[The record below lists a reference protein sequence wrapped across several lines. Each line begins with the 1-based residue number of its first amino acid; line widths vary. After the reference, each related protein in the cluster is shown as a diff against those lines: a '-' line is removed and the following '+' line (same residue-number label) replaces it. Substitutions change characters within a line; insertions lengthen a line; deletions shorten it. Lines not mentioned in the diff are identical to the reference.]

1 MSFKSPL
8 FIINLIALLGLI
20 FFLWIAGFFGIWK
33 HEIIDIS
40 EDAGDI
46 FAQAYPVVK
55 INFEKTEGKVIYE
68 EENNKIYV
76 SEVFID
82 TYSNYQVIFSS
93 IGSYNFSGATLV
105 SGIEHAR
112 QNKGDTDILQVQLIR
127 V

>member
-33 HEIIDIS
+33 HEIKDIS

-55 INFEKTEGKVIYE
+55 INFEKLREKLFMR
-68 EENNKIYV
+68 KITIRFMFQRY
-76 SEVFID
+76 
-82 TYSNYQVIFSS
+82 FSTH
-93 IGSYNFSGATLV
+93 IQ
-105 SGIEHAR
+105 II
-112 QNKGDTDILQVQLIR
+112 K
-127 V
+127 